1 MFMQSINKFKNY
13 VLEYQKII
21 KTTLFILC
29 LPISLTV
36 LNYILNT
43 ILNLGTYTGTF
54 LRFLYDIVVYY

>member
-43 ILNLGTYTGTF
+43 ILNLGVYTGTF
-54 LRFLYDIVVYY
+54 LRFLYDIVVY

>member
-13 VLEYQKII
+13 VIEYQKII

-43 ILNLGTYTGTF
+43 ILN
-54 LRFLYDIVVYY
+54 DKSK